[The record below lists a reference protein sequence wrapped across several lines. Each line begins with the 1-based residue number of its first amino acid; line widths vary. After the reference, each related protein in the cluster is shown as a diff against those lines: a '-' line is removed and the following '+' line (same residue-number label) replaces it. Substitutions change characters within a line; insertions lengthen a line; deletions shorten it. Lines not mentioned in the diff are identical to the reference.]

1 MGVNMLSSVGTD
13 LISALAPRRRLWL
26 AAVLWLGL
34 LLAGC
39 EPPVPQLLPLPP
51 NAKVLAFGDSLT
63 YGTGVLPE
71 QSYPVVLQRLIGRE
85 VVNGGV
91 PGETSA
97 EGLRRL
103 PIWLD
108 ETEPGLLVLCHG
120 TNDLLRS
127 LSEEKAAENLR
138 AMVRMAR
145 ERGIEVVLIAVPKFG
160 LMRSPPKF
168 YEEIAAEFD
177 IPVEKSILDEIVRNR
192 ALKTDSVHPNAEGY
206 RLIAQSVYTLLQS
219 AGAL

>member
-1 MGVNMLSSVGTD
+1 MLASVGTE
-13 LISALAPRRRLWL
+13 LISALAPRRSRWL
-26 AAVLWLGL
+26 MAALWLGL

-39 EPPVPQLLPLPP
+39 EPPVPTLPHLPAD
-51 NAKVLAFGDSLT
+51 AKVLAFGDSLT
-63 YGTGVLPE
+63 FGTGVLPE
-71 QSYPVVLQRLIGRE
+71 QSYPVVLQHLIGRE

-91 PGETSA
+91 PGEISA

-120 TNDLLRS
+120 ANDLLRS
-127 LSEEKAAENLR
+127 FSEEKTAENLR

-145 ERGIEVVLIAVPKFG
+145 ERGIDVVLIAVPKFG

-177 IPVEKSILDEIVRNR
+177 IPIEQHILDEIVRNR

-206 RLIAQSVYTLLQS
+206 RLIAESVFSLLQS

>member
-1 MGVNMLSSVGTD
+1 MLSSVSKD
-13 LISALAPRRRLWL
+13 LIGNRAPWRMWL
-26 AAVLWLGL
+26 LMTALWLGL

-39 EPPVPQLLPLPP
+39 EDPVPRLPPLPAA
-51 NAKVLAFGDSLT
+51 AKVLAFGDSLT
-63 YGTGVLPE
+63 FGTGVLPE

-108 ETEPGLLVLCHG
+108 EAEPGLLVLCHG
-120 TNDLLRS
+120 ANDLLRS

-145 ERGIEVVLIAVPKFG
+145 ERGIEVILIAVPKFG

-177 IPVEKSILDEIVRNR
+177 IPIEKGILDEIVRNR

-206 RLIAQSVYTLLQS
+206 RLIAQSVFTLLQS